1 MCKSW
6 EHKDGNFISPQSVD
20 FAFLCLPL
28 QKIDCGSS
36 IKTSFHCSHFALSL
50 QKIGCGSAIKTSFHC
65 SHLALSLHKIGGGSA
80 IKTSFHC
87 SHLALSLHKIGGGS
101 LFQSSCIGRVGESAS
116 QRVIIKILI
125 QKERNQKQ
133 YEIKHF
139 IKNNAFRRR
148 SGGFWRMPM

>member
-6 EHKDGNFISPQSVD
+6 EHKDGNFISPQSVV

-28 QKIDCGSS
+28 HKIGGGSA
-36 IKTSFHCSHFALSL
+36 IKTSFHCSHLALSL
-50 QKIGCGSAIKTSFHC
+50 HKIGGGSTIKTSFHC

-87 SHLALSLHKIGGGS
+87 SHLALSLHKKRGVA
-101 LFQSSCIGRVGESAS
+101 LFQSSCVGRVGASAS

-125 QKERNQKQ
+125 QKERNRKQ

-139 IKNNAFRRR
+139 IKNNAFCRR